1 MALSKCF
8 SADGLQVDI
17 QRGLEFKKM
26 KQLKFC
32 VVFACLV
39 ALGSCSQSPDFY
51 FLDGKPARLS
61 DYKGQWLLVNFWAEW
76 CSPCREEVPELNE
89 LYVAA
94 EKLNLAVIGISYD
107 PLSNDDIRSIVKE
120 WNIKY
125 PVVATEPMPILPFKL
140 PKSLPGNYIIS
151 PEGEVV
157 SKLKGKQTMESI
169 SKLLINLKNKN
180 ISI

>member
-1 MALSKCF
+1 MIF
-8 SADGLQVDI
+8 SVQSQQADI
-17 QRGLEFKKM
+17 QRVLEFNKM
-26 KQLKFC
+26 KRLKFC
-32 VVFACLV
+32 ALLTCLI
-39 ALGSCSQSPDFY
+39 ALSSCSQSPDFY

-61 DYKGQWLLVNFWAEW
+61 EYRGQWLLVNFWAEW

-89 LYVAA
+89 LFAAAA
-94 EKLNLAVIGISYD
+94 EHNLAVIGISYD
-107 PLSNDDIRSIVKE
+107 PLSNDDIRSIVKD

-157 SKLKGKQTMESI
+157 SKLKGKQSVETI